1 MRHRTF
7 LLVAGV
13 LFWVNGFVVAEQTI
27 GGDSGKLSR
36 DALSAMEG
44 NQATLDSIR
53 TMQAT
58 LTKSSSHSFSG
69 KKGYNLEERHRIVCD
84 GDHFRK
90 DQLETWFRGAD
101 EYRGYEK
108 ALPIG
113 QVDIDSAQSNI
124 DYFPPNSR
132 VFVRPPKWSESYK
145 IRTNDLMKYQSA
157 RGATLKEN
165 VLASAKNGFY
175 FTATKETVDGED
187 CVLLTCDYTHPESTL
202 KIWVVPSKGYCIKKM
217 QDGSKG
223 KIDDEYTTTL
233 KEYSPGTWW
242 FGTVKATKSTG
253 LETVVCRLS
262 LDSLIFNA
270 PLDPD
275 VFTVWGL
282 DITSRTTITDEMQ
295 GTTSTLAIDDAKEV
309 ATDPTNSSGKT
320 VKVGLGILGLT
331 VVTFL
336 GIFVKGKKACREQR
350 FLKW

>member
-113 QVDIDSAQSNI
+113 QVDIDSAQLNI

-157 RGATLKEN
+157 RGATLKE
-165 VLASAKNGFY
+165 K
-175 FTATKETVDGED
+175 
-187 CVLLTCDYTHPESTL
+187 TL